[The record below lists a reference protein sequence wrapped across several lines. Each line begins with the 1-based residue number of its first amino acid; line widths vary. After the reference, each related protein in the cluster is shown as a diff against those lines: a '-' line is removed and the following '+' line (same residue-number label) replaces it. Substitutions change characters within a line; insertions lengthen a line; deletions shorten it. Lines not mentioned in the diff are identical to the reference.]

1 VRRTR
6 LIALILAAVLLGGAA
21 GAQAQDVIAIIKT
34 LGIGAAVKVFGP
46 DINRFI
52 NRILD
57 ARQAEI
63 EGTTKVVPIL
73 SISIGVGS
81 PGRATVGAAQVAGP
95 RRLVEK
101 VQAVAAIDTNFSGVW
116 QIKVLVP
123 VDNLKPWERLSRVQ
137 GVGVSAIID
146 VRI

>member
-1 VRRTR
+1 MRRTR